1 MATKLPAFPPHLI
14 GRNSPDKYPWAE
26 WLDGDV
32 WDLEPGKDFHIK
44 TQSMRTMATAEGKRR
59 GFKIRSAVDPDTRHF
74 VLQALLDQ
82 PVEPKVRDR

>member
-14 GRNSPDKYPWAE
+14 GRYTADRYPWDE

-32 WDLEPGKDFHIK
+32 WDLEPGKDFHVK
-44 TQSMRTMATAEGKRR
+44 TQSMRTMAVAKAKER
-59 GFKIRSAVDPDTRHF
+59 GFKVRTATDPDTRHF